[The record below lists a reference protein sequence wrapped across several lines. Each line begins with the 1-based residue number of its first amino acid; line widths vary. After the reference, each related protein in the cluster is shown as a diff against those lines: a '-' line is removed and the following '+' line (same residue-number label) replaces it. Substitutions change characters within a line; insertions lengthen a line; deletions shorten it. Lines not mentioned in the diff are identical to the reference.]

1 MSDLNH
7 PERPENGITAR
18 DHGVF
23 EVTGQ
28 VTFQSVPQF
37 FAQTD
42 KWLQGGTGKVT
53 IDMHGVTLADS
64 AGLALLIEWLQ
75 LARSAKR
82 EIVFT
87 NMPDQMRD
95 LIRVNGLTQVFGA

>member
-1 MSDLNH
+1 VS
-7 PERPENGITAR
+7 ENGFKAR
-18 DHGVF
+18 DNGVF
-23 EVTGQ
+23 EVSGQ

-37 FAQTD
+37 LAHTD

-75 LARSAKR
+75 LARSAQR

-87 NMPDQMRD
+87 HMPDQMRD
-95 LIRVNGLTQVFGA
+95 LIRVNGLTQVFGLT

>member
-1 MSDLNH
+1 MS
-7 PERPENGITAR
+7 ENGITAR
-18 DHGVF
+18 DNGVF

-37 FAQTD
+37 LAHTD
-42 KWLQGGTGKVT
+42 KWLHGGTGGKVT

-75 LARSAKR
+75 LARSAQR

-95 LIRVNGLTQVFGA
+95 LIHVNGLTQVFGLT

>member
-1 MSDLNH
+1 MSA
-7 PERPENGITAR
+7 NGITAR
-18 DHGVF
+18 DNGVF
-23 EVTGQ
+23 DVNGQ

-37 FAQTD
+37 LALTD
-42 KWLQGGTGKVT
+42 KWLHAGTGKVT

-75 LARSAKR
+75 LARSAQR

-87 NMPDQMRD
+87 RMPDQMRD
-95 LIRVNGLTQVFGA
+95 LVRVNGLMQVFGLT

>member
-1 MSDLNH
+1 MSA
-7 PERPENGITAR
+7 NGITAR
-18 DHGVF
+18 DNGVF
-23 EVTGQ
+23 DVNGQ

-37 FAQTD
+37 LALTD
-42 KWLQGGTGKVT
+42 KWLHAGTGKVT

-82 EIVFT
+82 EIVIT

-95 LIRVNGLTQVFGA
+95 LVRVNGLMQVFGLT

>member
-1 MSDLNH
+1 MS
-7 PERPENGITAR
+7 ENGVTAR
-18 DHGVF
+18 DNGVF

-37 FAQTD
+37 LAHTD
-42 KWLQGGTGKVT
+42 KWLRVGSGRVT

-64 AGLALLIEWLQ
+64 AGLALMIEWQQ
-75 LARSAKR
+75 LAHAAGR

-87 NMPDQMRD
+87 HMPEQMRD
-95 LIRVNGLTQVFGA
+95 LIRVNGLTQVFAMK

>member
-1 MSDLNH
+1 MS
-7 PERPENGITAR
+7 ENGITAR
-18 DHGVF
+18 DNGVF

-37 FAQTD
+37 LAHTD
-42 KWLQGGTGKVT
+42 KWLHGGTGKVT

-75 LARSAKR
+75 LSRSAKR

-95 LIRVNGLTQVFGA
+95 LIRVNGLTQVFGINHGQD

>member
-1 MSDLNH
+1 VS
-7 PERPENGITAR
+7 ENGITTR
-18 DHGVF
+18 DNGVF

-28 VTFQSVPQF
+28 LTFQSVPQF
-37 FAQTD
+37 LAHTD

-75 LARSAKR
+75 LARSAQR
-82 EIVFT
+82 EIIFT
-87 NMPDQMRD
+87 HMPEQMRD
-95 LIRVNGLTQVFGA
+95 LIHVNGLTQVFGLSNGQD

>member
-1 MSDLNH
+1 MS
-7 PERPENGITAR
+7 ENGITAR
-18 DHGVF
+18 DNGVF

-28 VTFQSVPQF
+28 MTFQSVPQF
-37 FAQTD
+37 LVHTD
-42 KWLQGGTGKVT
+42 KWLHGGIGKVT
-53 IDMHGVTLADS
+53 LDMHGVTLADS

-75 LARSAKR
+75 LSRSAQR

-95 LIRVNGLTQVFGA
+95 LIRVNGLQQVFALK